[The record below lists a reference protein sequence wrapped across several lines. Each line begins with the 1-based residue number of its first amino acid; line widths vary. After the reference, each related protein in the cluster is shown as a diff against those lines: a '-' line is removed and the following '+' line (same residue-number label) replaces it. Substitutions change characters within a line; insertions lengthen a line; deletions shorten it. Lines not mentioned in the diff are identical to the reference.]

1 MKTRTHRLPVAL
13 RGYDR
18 GQVDDLLGRIRSTLG
33 ATSKPTGPAIRRLL
47 AAGGGTAP
55 GGDTAAE
62 GGTAVERITADDVR
76 AARFDIVL
84 RGYEPRAVDELL
96 QECIRELQAA
106 APIGLRPGRGRVHPG
121 WLIGW
126 IQNARFT
133 GARMRTGYD
142 VRDVDAFL
150 ERVITGLR
158 GTAPPVTARDVR
170 EIVFRTVRFG
180 PGYDEAEV
188 DAFLVQLAGALE
200 RR

>member
-1 MKTRTHRLPVAL
+1 MKTGTHRLPMAL
-13 RGYDR
+13 RGYER
-18 GQVDDLLGRIRSTLG
+18 GQVDALLDRIRITLNG
-33 ATSKPTGPAIRRLL
+33 ARKPADPSSDG
-47 AAGGGTAP
+47 
-55 GGDTAAE
+55 
-62 GGTAVERITADDVR
+62 ITADDVR
-76 AARFDIVL
+76 ATRFDIVL

-106 APIGLRPGRGRVHPG
+106 APIGRRAGRPRVHPG

-126 IQNARFT
+126 IQNTRFT
-133 GARMRTGYD
+133 GAGMRTGYD

-158 GTAPPVTARDVR
+158 GTAPPVTARNVR

-180 PGYDEAEV
+180 PGYDEREV
-188 DAFLVQLAGALE
+188 DAFLIQLAGALE